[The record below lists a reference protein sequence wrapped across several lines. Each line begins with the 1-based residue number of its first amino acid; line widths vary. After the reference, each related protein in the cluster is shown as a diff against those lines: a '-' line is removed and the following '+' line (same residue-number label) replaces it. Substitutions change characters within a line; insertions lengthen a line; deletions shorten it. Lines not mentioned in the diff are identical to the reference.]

1 MEDNAEITLSAQGI
15 FDAVKLL
22 DKDLID
28 KVLTIAK
35 MVRFEKPEPGVTR
48 IIIDIKDQN

>member
-1 MEDNAEITLSAQGI
+1 MEETTLQAQGL

-28 KVLTIAK
+28 KVLAISKLVTI
-35 MVRFEKPEPGVTR
+35 EQLPDGGTR
-48 IIIDIKDQN
+48 ISVVLYPKTEA

>member
-1 MEDNAEITLSAQGI
+1 MEQDQEITLSAQGI

-28 KVLTIAK
+28 KVLAISK
-35 MVRFEKPEPGVTR
+35 LVKIEQPEPGVTR
-48 IIIDIKDQN
+48 IIIDVVNKN